1 VNLSGLLPFLGES
14 SAYRQL
20 SEEFRTLRSG
30 ERALPVLR
38 PVRAFLVAALAR
50 DLRRPVLVVAARL
63 DRAQMLHE
71 TLRAYLGE
79 APALLRFPEPSALF
93 YERAPWA
100 TEVISERLN
109 VLTAATSDHG
119 QPTAGG
125 ERQAPVGSRQP
136 VVIVAS
142 ARALM
147 FRTLPP
153 RTFALGTRTVKT
165 GQTIDPEKTLEAWLR
180 LGYTPTTTVLSPGE
194 FSRRGGIL
202 DIWPLSSPTPIRI
215 ELFGDAIE
223 SLRRFDPATQRSR
236 EALDALTISPASEA
250 LARYGPQAAEKLRG
264 WDLHKLPDDLEAQF
278 EKDRAALSESTP
290 FRGIEFYLPCLYA
303 QPATLLDYLP
313 DDALVVLDDAGEI
326 ADTWSE
332 LEEQAVELR
341 RSAEEAGA
349 LPRDFPLPYLTW
361 DEWREQIAHYSTLAF
376 GAEPANQ
383 HSDEPTGEA
392 EGEQVSRDTG
402 SRLPF
407 APGPRFGGQLKPF
420 LDHVAQLRHM
430 GDGVI
435 VVSRQAQRLA
445 EMWAERDHMLHPVSH
460 LDSPPEP
467 RSLTF
472 VHGALDDGWTLHA
485 VRAAPHPSTSASASH
500 ALRSA
505 PAQDAGLFSLHVLT
519 DGEIFGWA
527 RPQPRKRVRPR
538 AIAPEQFF
546 ADLQP
551 GDYVVHVDHGVG
563 VFQGLVK
570 LTLEGI
576 ENEYLQVAYAG
587 GDKLYVPIHQADRLS
602 KYIGADD
609 RAPDIHRLGT
619 ADWAQVREHA
629 QQAAVEVAKELL
641 ALYAARELAPG
652 FAFSAD
658 SPWQAE
664 LEAAFP
670 YVETEDQL
678 RAIRD
683 VKADMQ
689 KPRPMDRLICGD
701 VGYGKTEVALRA
713 AFKAVQD
720 GKQAAVLVP
729 TTVLAQQHFNTFSA
743 RLAPFPAVV
752 EMLSRFKS
760 PKEQDEILSRLREGG
775 VDIVIGT
782 HRLLQSDVA
791 FKDLGLLII
800 DEEQRFGVT
809 HKETLKRMRAEVDV
823 LTLTATP
830 IPRTLYMSL
839 TGVRDISTIDTPP
852 EERLPVATYV
862 GEYDDHLVRQ
872 AILRELDRGGQ
883 VYFVHNRVL
892 GIEQIERRLKA
903 VAPEA
908 RIGVAHGQLN
918 EHDLER
924 AMIQF
929 VNRGIDVLLCTS
941 IIESGLDI
949 PNANTLIVDRSD
961 HFGLAQL
968 YQLRGRVGRG
978 AQRAY
983 AYFLFDPHAPL
994 AEDAR
999 RRLDTI
1005 REASELGMGYSI
1017 AMRDLEI
1024 RGAGDLLGVRQSGHI
1039 HAVGFDLYTRLLRR
1053 AVDELKARRDGTQPP
1068 PPPISGVTLDLP
1080 LQAHLPEDYVP
1091 NDTLR
1096 LQLYRRMGNIAAG
1109 KDIADL
1115 EVELSDRFG
1124 EMPRPVTNLM
1134 FQLRLKV
1141 LAARARVKSIVRD
1154 RERDM
1159 LVIHCDA
1166 LEHLNRGELQ
1176 RRIGELAQ
1184 VARRQI
1190 NLPLRENIVGWREAL
1205 VKVLEAMAGG

>member
-1 VNLSGLLPFLGES
+1 MNLSGLLPFLTES

-20 SEEFRTLRSG
+20 SEELGTFRSG

-38 PVRAFLVAALAR
+38 SARAFLVAALTR
-50 DLRRPVLVVAARL
+50 DLRRSVLVVAARL

-79 APALLRFPEPSALF
+79 APGLLRFPEPSALF

-100 TEVISERLN
+100 TEVVSERLN
-109 VLTAATSDHG
+109 VLGHLSSPQTL
-119 QPTAGG
+119 QPA
-125 ERQAPVGSRQP
+125 
-136 VVIVAS
+136 IVAS
-142 ARALM
+142 VRALM

-153 RTFALGTRTVKT
+153 RAFALGTRAVKT
-165 GQTIDPEKTLEAWLR
+165 GQTIDPEKMPEAWLR
-180 LGYTPTTTVLSPGE
+180 LGYTATTTVLSPGE

-202 DIWPLSSPTPIRI
+202 DIWPLSSATPIRI

-236 EALDALTISPASEA
+236 DALEAVTISPASEA

-264 WDLHKLPDDLEAQF
+264 WDLRKLPDDLEAQY
-278 EKDRAALSESTP
+278 EKDRAALSEGMP
-290 FRGIEFYLPCLYA
+290 FRGIEFYSPYLYA
-303 QPATLLDYLP
+303 QPATVLDYLP

-361 DEWREQIAHYSTLAF
+361 DEWRDATSRRSAIALNESAPPDE
-376 GAEPANQ
+376 GEPAM
-383 HSDEPTGEA
+383 
-392 EGEQVSRDTG
+392 
-402 SRLPF
+402 RLPDYATPRLSF

-420 LDHVAQLRHM
+420 LDHVAQLRHV

-445 EMWAERDHMLHPVSH
+445 EMWAERDHMRHPVSH

-472 VHGALDDGWTLHA
+472 VHGALDDGWILHG
-485 VRAAPHPSTSASASH
+485 V
-500 ALRSA
+500 RSA
-505 PAQDAGLFSLHVLT
+505 AHGDARSANAPLFSLHLLT

-546 ADLQP
+546 ADIQP
-551 GDYVVHVDHGVG
+551 GDYVVHVDHGIG
-563 VFQGLVK
+563 IFQGLVK

-587 GDKLYVPIHQADRLS
+587 GDKLYVPTHQADRLS
-602 KYIGADD
+602 KYTAADD

-629 QQAAVEVAKELL
+629 QQAAIAVAKELL

-678 RAIRD
+678 RAIRE

-713 AFKAVQD
+713 AFKAAQD
-720 GKQAAVLVP
+720 GKQVAVLVP

-760 PKEQDEILSRLREGG
+760 PKEQDEILNRLGAGR
-775 VDIVIGT
+775 VDVVIGT

-908 RIGVAHGQLN
+908 RIGLAHGQLN

-929 VNRGIDVLLCTS
+929 INRDIDVLLCTS

-983 AYFLFDPHAPL
+983 AYFLFDPHTPL

-1024 RGAGDLLGVRQSGHI
+1024 RGAGDLLGMRQSGHI
-1039 HAVGFDLYTRLLRR
+1039 HAIGFDLYTRLLRR
-1053 AVDELKARRDGTQPP
+1053 AVDELKAGRDGTQPP

-1096 LQLYRRMGNIAAG
+1096 LQLYRRMGNIG
-1109 KDIADL
+1109 TEKDIGDL
-1115 EVELSDRFG
+1115 EIELSDRFG
-1124 EMPRPVTNLM
+1124 EMPKPVTNLM

-1141 LAARARVKSIVRD
+1141 LAAQARVKSIVRD

-1159 LVIHCDA
+1159 LVLHCDA
-1166 LEHLNRGELQ
+1166 LEHVNRSELQ
-1176 RRIGELAQ
+1176 RRIGDFAH
-1184 VARRQI
+1184 VARRQV
-1190 NLPLRENIVGWREAL
+1190 NLPLRGAARVAGWREAL
-1205 VKVLEAMAGG
+1205 VKVLVEMAVF